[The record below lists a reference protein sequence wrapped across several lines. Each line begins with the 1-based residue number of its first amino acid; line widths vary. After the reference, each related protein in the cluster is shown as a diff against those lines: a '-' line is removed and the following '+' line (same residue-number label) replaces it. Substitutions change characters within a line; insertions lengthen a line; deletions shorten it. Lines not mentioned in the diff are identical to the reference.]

1 MGSYPPIEHLERAM
15 QRRRQTVPK
24 NLRPFTE
31 AKRNMPRACLLIG
44 QRGVGKTTFLF
55 HHAREKRLLYLS
67 ADNPLLA
74 DQPLYE
80 TVNGVFMQGY
90 SGVIIDEVHFAR
102 DWSLHLKALYDDFP
116 EHIIWASDSS
126 SMVLRSGVADLS
138 RRFVTIQMPL
148 LSFREFIKLKTGVEQ
163 PTFNPFFN
171 ESMEVS
177 PEFLALFRVYRK
189 IGTRPF
195 FREGSFAERMMGIL
209 KKVLYSD
216 VPFFLPRVT
225 DGNLRLMSAIVG
237 TLAKSPVPRLQ
248 VRSLCADW
256 HIGAEKLYQLLFVME
271 SVGLIR
277 IIRKTNETKA
287 NTVGDKLFFG
297 DPVYYDILQGNVGTA
312 REALVAA
319 MIAEAGNV
327 IEAHGDETS
336 GDFVIDIAGTQI
348 TVEVGDKKKKSKKA
362 DFVVRDDTDV
372 SSGRTIPLWS
382 LGFLY

>member
-1 MGSYPPIEHLERAM
+1 ML
-15 QRRRQTVPK
+15 RRRQSVPK
-24 NLRPFTE
+24 NLRPFTQ
-31 AKRNMPRACLLIG
+31 AKHNMSRACLLIG
-44 QRGVGKTTFLF
+44 QRGVGKTTFLL
-55 HHAREKRLLYLS
+55 HHAREKNLLYLS

-80 TVNGVFMQGY
+80 TVNEVFVNGY
-90 SGVIIDEVHFAR
+90 SGVIVDEVHFAR

-116 EHIIWASDSS
+116 EHTIWASDSS
-126 SMVLRSGVADLS
+126 SMVLRSGIADLS

-163 PTFNPFFN
+163 PTFNPFLD
-171 ESMEVS
+171 ESMKVS
-177 PEFLALFRVYRK
+177 PKLLALFREYRK

-195 FREGSFAERMMGIL
+195 FGEGNFEERMMTIL

-216 VPFFLPRVT
+216 VPFFLPRIS

-271 SVGLIR
+271 SVGIIR

-297 DPVYYDILQGNVGTA
+297 DPVYYEILGGNVGNA

-319 MIAEAGNV
+319 MVSEAGYT
-327 IEAHGDETS
+327 IEAHRDETC
-336 GDFVIDIAGTQI
+336 GDFMIDIADTQIIVEVGGKKKKFKNADFVI
-348 TVEVGDKKKKSKKA
+348 
-362 DFVVRDDTDV
+362 RDDTDV
-372 SSGRTIPLWS
+372 PTGRTLPLWS

>member
-1 MGSYPPIEHLERAM
+1 MGSYPPIEHLERSM
-15 QRRRQTVPK
+15 ERRRQTVPD

-31 AKRNMPRACLLIG
+31 AKRDMPRACLLIG
-44 QRGVGKTTFLF
+44 QRGVGKTTFLL
-55 HHAREKRLLYLS
+55 HHASEKNLLYLS

-74 DQPLYE
+74 DRPLYE

-90 SGVIIDEVHFAR
+90 SGVILDEVHFAR

-116 EHIIWASDSS
+116 EHTIWASDSS

-148 LSFREFIKLKTGVEQ
+148 LSFREFIKLKTGVEP

-171 ESMEVS
+171 ESMEVG
-177 PEFLALFRVYRK
+177 PKFLALFREYRK

-209 KKVLYSD
+209 KKVLHSD
-216 VPFFLPRVT
+216 VPFFLPRIT

-287 NTVGDKLFFG
+287 NTVGDKMFFG
-297 DPVYYDILQGNVGTA
+297 DPVYYDILGGNVGTA

-319 MIAEAGNV
+319 MIAEAGHT
-327 IEAHGDETS
+327 IEAHGDETC
-336 GDFVIDIAGTQI
+336 GDFVIDISDTEMK
-348 TVEVGDKKKKSKKA
+348 VEVGGKNKKQKKA

-372 SSGRTIPLWS
+372 PTGRTIPLWS
-382 LGFLY
+382 LGCLY